1 MRDQASSYDMTG
13 GPTLE
18 ELRKAVECARRRAR
32 SRPAGPRSNA
42 GAAARADVAEA
53 ERLAAENGGASY
65 KTSRAVESL
74 KIKWELF
81 IDGHG
86 ASYGFDGE
94 PTVELAGHFLSHAFC
109 ERQVYSTTGAQGMS
123 DSWGERVVPY
133 LLAKFVFPL
142 MEYPGWV
149 GLNALEL
156 AEKQKPYSFELRKH
170 WQALKSSRV
179 RSRACQMV
187 GPCPFWGQP
196 GLNMLRR
203 RLCGG

>member
-1 MRDQASSYDMTG
+1 MRDQASSHDMMG
-13 GPTLE
+13 GQTLE
-18 ELRKAVECARRRAR
+18 ELREAVREAESEVQACD
-32 SRPAGPRSNA
+32 PTPEQL
-42 GAAARADVAEA
+42 RADVAEA

-179 RSRACQMV
+179 RSRACQIV

-196 GLNMLRR
+196 GLNMVRR